1 MKRTLF
7 IIANLLFCLFCWGQA
22 AEPELPVQTSE
33 KVFQLNAVFSVDNS
47 KVFIQQVGVS
57 NSAEVVQG
65 GEKNLI
71 SLRQIGEGNEADFYQ
86 KGSRNIILHKEL
98 GSFNTINVTQEGVDN
113 AYTTVRI
120 GRGSNGAETTV
131 IQKGNGHK
139 AIHLQLDGSK
149 GVEVYQ
155 SGNFGYFNPVVVKT
169 GRIGSF

>member
-7 IIANLLFCLFCWGQA
+7 IIANLLFCLISYGQDVD
-22 AEPELPVQTSE
+22 PEQPEQTSE
-33 KVFQLNAVFSVDNS
+33 KVFQWNSFFSVDNS
-47 KVFIQQVGVS
+47 KVFIQQVGIS
-57 NSAEVVQG
+57 NSAEVLQA

-86 KGSRNIILHKEL
+86 KGLRNIILHKEL
-98 GSFNTINVTQEGVDN
+98 GSFNKINVTQEGMDN
-113 AYTTVRI
+113 AYTTLRL
-120 GRGSNGAETTV
+120 GRGSNGAETSVT
-131 IQKGNGHK
+131 QKGNGHK
-139 AIHLQLDGSK
+139 ALHIQLDGSK